1 MLYEYYDYHSSCIY
15 VIRRSHV
22 GYANI
27 IFEQTFMYYLIY
39 LYHYK
44 FGT

>member
-15 VIRRSHV
+15 VIRRSHI

-27 IFEQTFMYYLIY
+27 IFEQFFMCYLFYLNYYQY
-39 LYHYK
+39 S
-44 FGT
+44 T